1 MLAVILAL
9 IVGTILLMDPN
20 ANKAFSRT
28 LARFRRSRLS
38 IGFGDDSRNPCLA
51 NNPFCRIQVNQRHYP
66 NEQPTRLWSLAAPF
80 DIAAIDFRPIM
91 AE

>member
-9 IVGTILLMDPN
+9 IVGTILLIAPN

-28 LARFRRSRLS
+28 LARFSRSRPS

-51 NNPFCRIQVNQRHYP
+51 NNTFCRIQFNQMTLP
-66 NEQPTRLWSLAAPF
+66 E
-80 DIAAIDFRPIM
+80 
-91 AE
+91 